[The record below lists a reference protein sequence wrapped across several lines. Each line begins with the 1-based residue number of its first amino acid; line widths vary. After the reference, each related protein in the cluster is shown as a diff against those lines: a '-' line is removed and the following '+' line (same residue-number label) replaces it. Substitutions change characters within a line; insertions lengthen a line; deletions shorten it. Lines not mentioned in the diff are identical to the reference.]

1 MTINTDKTV
10 REYALE
16 VPNATRI
23 FERLK
28 IDYCCGGLRPLGEAC
43 AAAGVEFEE
52 VLRLLEEGAAAPAE
66 TPAAVQSGTL
76 STLIDYILDTHHTF
90 TRDEM
95 QRIEALAE
103 KVCAKH
109 GANHP
114 ELLGVR
120 SVFAGLCAELRPH
133 MLKEEMV
140 LFPYIKQLE
149 QSVASGARPAPAP
162 FGTAA
167 NPIRVMLREHDAA
180 GRILREMRAAS
191 GDYVVPA
198 DACISFRTLYEA
210 LEAFEKD
217 LHQHIHLENNVLFP
231 RVLKLEGVT
240 A

>member
-1 MTINTDKTV
+1 MAITIEKTV

-16 VPNATRI
+16 TPNATRV

-28 IDYCCGGLRPLGEAC
+28 IDYCCGGNRPLGEAC
-43 AAAGVEFEE
+43 ASAGVEFEE

-66 TPAAVQSGTL
+66 TPAAALSGTL

-95 QRIEALAE
+95 QRLTALAE
-103 KVCAKH
+103 KVCSKH

-133 MLKEEMV
+133 MLKEERV
-140 LFPYIKQLE
+140 LFPYIRQLE
-149 QSVASGARPAPAP
+149 QAATAGARPAPAP

-167 NPIRVMLREHDAA
+167 NPICVMLREHDAA
-180 GRILREMRAAS
+180 GDILREMRAAAC
-191 GDYVVPA
+191 DYAVPA

-231 RVLKLEGVT
+231 RVLELEGVT